1 MFRTKS
7 GTHFTLQTFETPA
20 LGVETTRLNLAREN
34 LFGLIS
40 YFLLVNFECHHNAD
54 CTQCKKQVFAVI
66 TPLTP
71 SPNIKLANDPLT
83 GASVSHIVPCCHP
96 DDVYVVVHANTIM
109 EKLVYMSFCNEEYV
123 YVAKS
128 PNKFECD

>member
-1 MFRTKS
+1 M
-7 GTHFTLQTFETPA
+7 
-20 LGVETTRLNLAREN
+20 
-34 LFGLIS
+34 
-40 YFLLVNFECHHNAD
+40 
-54 CTQCKKQVFAVI
+54 FAVI

-71 SPNIKLANDPLT
+71 SLNIKLANDPLT

-96 DDVYVVVHANTIM
+96 DDVCVVVHANTIM

-128 PNKFECD
+128 PNKFECDRKIMINCCVSYGFNMSARKQISM

>member
-1 MFRTKS
+1 MF
-7 GTHFTLQTFETPA
+7 P
-20 LGVETTRLNLAREN
+20 
-34 LFGLIS
+34 
-40 YFLLVNFECHHNAD
+40 
-54 CTQCKKQVFAVI
+54 
-66 TPLTP
+66 
-71 SPNIKLANDPLT
+71 
-83 GASVSHIVPCCHP
+83 HIVPCCHP

>member
-66 TPLTP
+66 TPLRP

-96 DDVYVVVHANTIM
+96 DDVYVVVHA
-109 EKLVYMSFCNEEYV
+109 
-123 YVAKS
+123 
-128 PNKFECD
+128 